1 MKTVT
6 NTVARIRTVWSAA
19 ALTLALGGC
28 AATGGPPQEGDVYGS
43 LSGGGS
49 SVAYSTAFPVGSPEE
64 AYRNGDAALRAGDS
78 DRALFEYLRGLRMEE
93 RPKADPLYRV
103 GIIHH
108 GRGNHEL
115 AGTAYRW
122 VLDIESNH
130 AGAGTALGI
139 ILIQQRDY
147 EQAERY
153 LAPIVARRH
162 APWQAHNA
170 LGVIADINAD
180 HAAAQAH
187 YARALEVS
195 PRTPLVLN
203 NQGYSRYLA
212 GDLAGARQSLRQAV
226 SVNPDY
232 DLAWRN
238 LGLVHAREGDYDTAI
253 EAVARSGDRAKAY
266 NDIGYISMLE
276 GRYQDAMGFF
286 EEAMRLSPA
295 YYVTASENARSLN
308 QLIRRHG
315 GEAIN

>member
-1 MKTVT
+1 MKVT
-6 NTVARIRTVWSAA
+6 THLRAA
-19 ALTLALGGC
+19 WAVTALSLALAGC
-28 AATGGPPQEGDVYGS
+28 ASSGSVPPESDLFGS
-43 LSGGGS
+43 LSSGES

-64 AYRNGDAALRAGDS
+64 AYRNGEAALRAGDT
-78 DRALFEYLRGLRMEE
+78 DRALFEYLRGLRMEK
-93 RPKADPLYRV
+93 RPQAEPLYRV

-122 VLDIESNH
+122 VLDIDPRH
-130 AGAGTALGI
+130 PGAGTALGI

-147 EQAERY
+147 DQAER
-153 LAPIVARRH
+153 LLEPIAARRE

-170 LGVIADINAD
+170 LGVIADMRAD
-180 HAAAQAH
+180 HATAQGH
-187 YARALEVS
+187 YARALEAS

-212 GDLAGARQSLRQAV
+212 GDLAGARQALRQALNA
-226 SVNPDY
+226 NPNY

-238 LGLVHAREGDYDTAI
+238 LGLVHAREGDYETAI

-276 GRYQDAMGFF
+276 GRYQDALGFF

-295 YYVTASENARSLN
+295 YYVTASENARSLD

-315 GEAIN
+315 VEAIN